1 MDIFEYKNKTQSAA
15 KRALLSAIILS
26 LTACGGDSD
35 STEENVAG
43 VSYDGIWEGVY
54 SSGTEGQDEKPLYM
68 IVKENEATIIY
79 RGYNLATTGSLE
91 GDAGGFSLDP
101 TNTNF
106 NAGLS
111 GAIYLRQETLEAEV
125 TDLDLNEFDFEVV
138 PDQALKLSYFG
149 ELSVDDSTSN
159 GLGTLFTG
167 IEAFN
172 SFELGFIE
180 NPVVDQVDQVYTAT
194 VWKTDLMAMPIQ
206 LNEVVG
212 EWRGESVVIDTDTDT
227 GDPVTLTFDM
237 VVDSEGVITGSDSEG
252 CAFSSGSAG
261 VPDETVNIVEFS
273 IDATDCPVVDGGQP
287 FPTFRGK
294 YLGQGFFNEAKDTLT
309 IGLVNSASTIAMT
322 MSRQ

>member
-15 KRALLSAIILS
+15 KRALLSAIVLS

-35 STEENVAG
+35 STEEDVAA

-167 IEAFN
+167 IEAF
-172 SFELGFIE
+172 SAFELGFID

-194 VWKTDLMAMPIQ
+194 VWKTDLMAMPI
-206 LNEVVG
+206 LLDEVVG
-212 EWRGESVVIDTDTDT
+212 EWHGESVVIDTDTDT
-227 GDPVTLTFDM
+227 GNPVALTFDM
-237 VVDSEGVITGSDSEG
+237 IVDSEGDITGSDSEG
-252 CAFSSGSAG
+252 CSFLGDLH

-273 IDATDCPVVDGGQP
+273 IDADLCPVVEGGVYRLP
-287 FPTFRGK
+287 AFRGK
-294 YLGQGFFNEAKDTLT
+294 YLGQGFFNEAKDALT
-309 IGLVNSASTIAMT
+309 IGLVNSASVITMT

>member
-35 STEENVAG
+35 STEEDVAA

-54 SSGTEGQDEKPLYM
+54 SSGTEEQDEKLLYM

-91 GDAGGFSLDP
+91 GDAGGFSLDGP
-101 TNTNF
+101 NTNF

-111 GAIYLRQETLEAEV
+111 GTIYLRQETLEAEV

-149 ELSVDDSTSN
+149 ELSVDDSASN
-159 GLGTLFTG
+159 GLGTMFTG

-194 VWKTDLMAMPIQ
+194 VWKTDLMAMSIQ
-206 LNEVVG
+206 LDEVVG
-212 EWRGESVVIDTDTDT
+212 EWHGDSVIIDTDTEDS
-227 GDPVTLTFDM
+227 VTLTFDM
-237 VVDSEGVITGSDSEG
+237 VVDSEGIITGSDSEG
-252 CAFSSGSAG
+252 CGFSSGSAG

-273 IDATDCPVVDGGQP
+273 IDANLCPVVEGGQP
-287 FPTFRGK
+287 LPALRDK

-309 IGLVNSASTIAMT
+309 IGLVNSASTITMT

>member
-15 KRALLSAIILS
+15 KRALLSAIVLS

-35 STEENVAG
+35 STEEDVAA

-91 GDAGGFSLDP
+91 GDAGGFSLDGP
-101 TNTNF
+101 NTNF

-111 GAIYLRQETLEAEV
+111 GTIYLRQETLEAEV

-149 ELSVDDSTSN
+149 ELSVDDSASN
-159 GLGTLFTG
+159 GLGTIFTG

-194 VWKTDLMAMPIQ
+194 VWKTDLMAMSIQ
-206 LNEVVG
+206 LDEVVG
-212 EWRGESVVIDTDTDT
+212 EWHGDSVIIDTDTEDS
-227 GDPVTLTFDM
+227 VTLTFDM
-237 VVDSEGVITGSDSEG
+237 VVDSEGLVTGSDSEG
-252 CAFSSGSAG
+252 CTFSSGGAG

-273 IDATDCPVVDGGQP
+273 IDAALCPVVEGGVYRLP
-287 FPTFRGK
+287 AYRDK
-294 YLGQGFFNEAKDTLT
+294 YWGQGFFNEAKDTLT

>member
-35 STEENVAG
+35 STEEDVAA

-68 IVKENEATIIY
+68 IVKEDEATIIY

-91 GDAGGFSLDP
+91 GDAGGFSLDGP
-101 TNTNF
+101 NTNF

-111 GAIYLRQETLEAEV
+111 GTIYLRQETLEAEV

-149 ELSVDDSTSN
+149 ELSVDDSASN
-159 GLGTLFTG
+159 GLGTMFTG
-167 IEAFN
+167 IEAF
-172 SFELGFIE
+172 SAFELGFIE

-194 VWKTDLMAMPIQ
+194 VWKTDLMAMSIQ
-206 LNEVVG
+206 LDEVVG
-212 EWRGESVVIDTDTDT
+212 EWHGDSVIIDTDTEDS
-227 GDPVTLTFDM
+227 VTLTFDM
-237 VVDSEGVITGSDSEG
+237 VVDSKGDITGSDNEG
-252 CAFSSGSAG
+252 CSFLGDLH

-273 IDATDCPVVDGGQP
+273 IDANLCPVVEGGQP
-287 FPTFRGK
+287 LPALRDK
-294 YLGQGFFNEAKDTLT
+294 YLGQGFLNEAKDTLT
-309 IGLVNSASTIAMT
+309 IGLVNSASTITMT